1 MTARPRPPI
10 PYDFLPEV
18 PSFEVTSDDIADGG
32 TLADAHVQAEG
43 NTSPHL
49 RYLGPDSSAPAA
61 QVGLNLTPHTL
72 ARALIIATYATG

>member
-49 RYLGPDSSAPAA
+49 RYLGPTRPRRRRRSGSTSPR
-61 QVGLNLTPHTL
+61 TPW
-72 ARALIIATYATG
+72 RGR